1 MICFLNMC
9 PIFVGCVDNFG
20 ESKEKKI
27 ISVFDQWS
35 KLDVLWFGCAFRKSN
50 IESYLMS
57 NEGVRGGNVMKNE
70 SDINY
75 VKAAKISIRFSS
87 NLQRVKAFF
96 DDAIC

>member
-20 ESKEKKI
+20 ESKEKNNI
-27 ISVFDQWS
+27 CFWSVV
-35 KLDVLWFGCAFRKSN
+35 KVLVCAARKSN

-87 NLQRVKAFF
+87 YLQRVKAFF